1 MPKDDTRPCPNPL
14 KKSAALARHSS
25 TASRRDAHNCGSQN
39 HWWTGSMPSA
49 ATLSRWQDQSND
61 SWHTETNR
69 LKALEQENARLR
81 RIVTDQALEIAVLK
95 DRDQGE

>member
-1 MPKDDTRPCPNPL
+1 
-14 KKSAALARHSS
+14 
-25 TASRRDAHNCGSQN
+25 
-39 HWWTGSMPSA
+39 MPSA